1 MDKLDCIYTFISVVE
16 SGNFS
21 NASRNLGITR
31 DQVSKRIFYLESL
44 FSTSLFIRN
53 TRKMD
58 LTRSGEKFYQRCK
71 VIVKELDLAANDFIY
86 DQKYPEG
93 ILKISAPHFFIQT
106 CFSDIISN
114 FLIQYPHIE
123 IDLLFSENSV
133 DINKHKFDIVLKI
146 EEDIKEENIFIL
158 NSYKRNFYA
167 TTTFLNKHEKPE
179 SIEELRKHNISLY
192 SRSDLKDKIINS
204 SPQLICNNIE
214 ILLDFC
220 QKNQSILFIP
230 DFLAKKYEDD
240 GVIINCSEDIFSST
254 VHFYATTPYGSKIP
268 KKVELFLESLRQH
281 FSNLEH
287 FQSYKTISQ

>member
-1 MDKLDCIYTFISVVE
+1 MDKLDCIHTFISVVE

-93 ILKISAPHFFIQT
+93 ILKISAPHVFIQT

-133 DINKHKFDIVLKI
+133 DINEHKFDIILKF
-146 EEDIKEENIFIL
+146 EEEITDVNTFTL
-158 NSYKRNFYA
+158 NRYKRNFYA
-167 TTTFLNKHEKPE
+167 TPAFLKKYGKPK
-179 SIEELRKHNISLY
+179 SIEDLRKHNIYLY
-192 SRSDLKDKIINS
+192 SRSDLQNKIINS
-204 SPQLICNNIE
+204 APQLICNNIE
-214 ILLDFC
+214 ILLELC
-220 QKNQSILFIP
+220 RKNKGILFIP

-240 GVIINCSEDIFSST
+240 GVIINCSQDIFSLEL
-254 VHFYATTPYGSKIP
+254 HFYATTPYGSKIP
-268 KKVELFLESLRQH
+268 KKVQLFLDSLTQH
-281 FSNLEH
+281 F
-287 FQSYKTISQ
+287 QT

>member
-93 ILKISAPHFFIQT
+93 ILKISAPHAFVKT
-106 CFSDIISN
+106 CFSEIISN
-114 FLIQYPHIE
+114 FLIQYPNIE

-133 DINKHKFDIVLKI
+133 DINENKFDIILKI

-254 VHFYATTPYGSKIP
+254 VHFYASTPYGSKIP

-287 FQSYKTISQ
+287 FQSYKAISQ

>member
-1 MDKLDCIYTFISVVE
+1 MDKLDCINTFISVVE
-16 SGNFS
+16 TGNFS
-21 NASRNLGITR
+21 HASRSLGITR

-58 LTRSGEKFYQRCK
+58 LTLSGERFYQRCK
-71 VIVKELDLAANDFIY
+71 VIVKELDLAANDFIF

-93 ILKISAPHFFIQT
+93 ILKISAPHAFVQT

-114 FLIQYPHIE
+114 FLIQYPNIE
-123 IDLLFSENSV
+123 IDLLFSEKILE
-133 DINKHKFDIVLKI
+133 INEYKFDIVLKV
-146 EEDIKEENIFIL
+146 EEEVKGENVFIL

-167 TTTFLNKHEKPE
+167 TTEFINKHGNPRN
-179 SIEELRKHNISLY
+179 IEELRKHNVLLY
-192 SRSDLKDKIINS
+192 SRLDLKDKIINS

-220 QKNQSILFIP
+220 QKNHSILFIP

-240 GVIINCSEDIFSST
+240 GIIINCSKDIFSST

-268 KKVELFLESLRQH
+268 KKVQLFLDSLKQH
-281 FSNLEH
+281 F
-287 FQSYKTISQ
+287 QTITEGL

>member
-1 MDKLDCIYTFISVVE
+1 MDKLDCIHTFISVVE

-93 ILKISAPHFFIQT
+93 ILKISAPHVFIQT

-133 DINKHKFDIVLKI
+133 DINEHKFDIILKV
-146 EEDIKEENIFIL
+146 EEEITDVNTFTL
-158 NSYKRNFYA
+158 NHYKRNFYA
-167 TTTFLNKHEKPE
+167 TPAFLKKYGKPK
-179 SIEELRKHNISLY
+179 SIEELRKHNIYLY
-192 SRSDLKDKIINS
+192 SRSDLQNKIINS
-204 SPQLICNNIE
+204 APQLICNNIE
-214 ILLDFC
+214 ILLELC
-220 QKNQSILFIP
+220 KKNKGILFIP

-240 GVIINCSEDIFSST
+240 GVIINCSQDIFSLELL
-254 VHFYATTPYGSKIP
+254 FYATTPYGSKIP
-268 KKVELFLESLRQH
+268 KKVQLFLDSLTQH
-281 FSNLEH
+281 F
-287 FQSYKTISQ
+287 QT

>member
-1 MDKLDCIYTFISVVE
+1 MDKLDCIHTFISVVE

-31 DQVSKRIFYLESL
+31 DQVSKRVFYLESL

-93 ILKISAPHFFIQT
+93 ILKISAPHVFIQT

-133 DINKHKFDIVLKI
+133 DINEHKFDIILKV
-146 EEDIKEENIFIL
+146 EEEITDANTFTL
-158 NSYKRNFYA
+158 NRYKRNFYA
-167 TTTFLNKHEKPE
+167 TPAFLKKYGKPK
-179 SIEELRKHNISLY
+179 SIEELRKHNIYLY
-192 SRSDLKDKIINS
+192 SRSDLQNKIINS
-204 SPQLICNNIE
+204 APQLICNNIE
-214 ILLDFC
+214 ILLELC
-220 QKNQSILFIP
+220 KKNKGILFIP

-240 GVIINCSEDIFSST
+240 GVIINCSQDIFSLELY
-254 VHFYATTPYGSKIP
+254 FYATTPYGSKIP
-268 KKVELFLESLRQH
+268 KKVQLFLDSLTQH
-281 FSNLEH
+281 F
-287 FQSYKTISQ
+287 QT

>member
-1 MDKLDCIYTFISVVE
+1 MDKLDCIHTFISVVE

-93 ILKISAPHFFIQT
+93 ILKISAPHIFIQT

-133 DINKHKFDIVLKI
+133 DINEHKFDIILKV
-146 EEDIKEENIFIL
+146 EEEITDVNTFTL
-158 NSYKRNFYA
+158 NRYKRNFYA
-167 TTTFLNKHEKPE
+167 TPAFLKKYGKPK
-179 SIEELRKHNISLY
+179 SIEDLRKHNIYLY
-192 SRSDLKDKIINS
+192 SRSDLQNKIINS
-204 SPQLICNNIE
+204 APQLICNNIE
-214 ILLDFC
+214 ILLELC
-220 QKNQSILFIP
+220 RKNKGILFIP

-240 GVIINCSEDIFSST
+240 GVIINCSQDIFSLEL
-254 VHFYATTPYGSKIP
+254 HFYATTPYGSKIP
-268 KKVELFLESLRQH
+268 KKVQLFLDSLTQH
-281 FSNLEH
+281 F
-287 FQSYKTISQ
+287 QT

>member
-1 MDKLDCIYTFISVVE
+1 MDKLDCINTFISVVE

-21 NASRNLGITR
+21 NSSRNLGISR

-71 VIVKELDLAANDFIY
+71 IIVKELDLAANDFIY

-93 ILKISAPHFFIQT
+93 ILKINAPHAFIQT

-114 FLIQYPHIE
+114 FLIQYPNIE
-123 IDLLFSENSV
+123 IDLLFSEKTI
-133 DINKHKFDIVLKI
+133 DINESKFDIVLKI

-158 NSYKRNFYA
+158 DTYKRNFYA
-167 TTTFLNKHEKPE
+167 TSAFLNKHGKPK
-179 SIEELRKHNISLY
+179 SIEELRKHNILLY
-192 SRSDLKDKIINS
+192 SGSDLKNKIINS

-214 ILLDFC
+214 ILLDLC
-220 QKNQSILFIP
+220 KKNQSILFIP
-230 DFLAKKYEDD
+230 DFLAKNMKMTELLL
-240 GVIINCSEDIFSST
+240 IAHKTSFHQNFIFMQPPLMDQKFQKRLS
-254 VHFYATTPYGSKIP
+254 
-268 KKVELFLESLRQH
+268 
-281 FSNLEH
+281 FS
-287 FQSYKTISQ
+287 

>member
-21 NASRNLGITR
+21 NASRKLGITR

-44 FSTSLFIRN
+44 FGTSLFIRN

-71 VIVKELDLAANDFIY
+71 VIVKELDLAAHDFVY

-93 ILKISAPHFFIQT
+93 LLKISAPHAFIQT

-133 DINKHKFDIVLKI
+133 DINEHKFDIVLKV
-146 EEDIKEENIFIL
+146 EEEIKDVNSFTL
-158 NSYKRNFYA
+158 NRYKRNFYA
-167 TTTFLNKHEKPE
+167 TPAFLNKYGKPK
-179 SIEELRKHNISLY
+179 SIEELRKHNIYLY
-192 SRSDLKDKIINS
+192 SRSHLQNKIINS
-204 SPQLICNNIE
+204 VPQLICNNIE
-214 ILLDFC
+214 ILLELC
-220 QKNQSILFIP
+220 KKNKGILFIP

-240 GVIINCSEDIFSST
+240 GVIINCSQDIFSLEL
-254 VHFYATTPYGSKIP
+254 HFYATTPYGSKIP

-287 FQSYKTISQ
+287 FQSYKAISQ

>member
-1 MDKLDCIYTFISVVE
+1 MDKLDCIHTFISVVE

-93 ILKISAPHFFIQT
+93 ILKISAPHVFIQT

-133 DINKHKFDIVLKI
+133 DINEHKFDIILKV
-146 EEDIKEENIFIL
+146 EEEITDVNTLTL
-158 NSYKRNFYA
+158 NRYKRNFYA
-167 TTTFLNKHEKPE
+167 TPAFLKKYGKPK
-179 SIEELRKHNISLY
+179 SIEELRKHNIYLY
-192 SRSDLKDKIINS
+192 SRSDLQNKIINS
-204 SPQLICNNIE
+204 APQLICNNIE
-214 ILLDFC
+214 ILLELC
-220 QKNQSILFIP
+220 KKNKGILFIP

-240 GVIINCSEDIFSST
+240 GVIINCSQDIFSLELL
-254 VHFYATTPYGSKIP
+254 FYATTPYGSKIP
-268 KKVELFLESLRQH
+268 KKVQLFLDSLTQH
-281 FSNLEH
+281 F
-287 FQSYKTISQ
+287 QT

>member
-1 MDKLDCIYTFISVVE
+1 MDKLDCIHTFISVVE
-16 SGNFS
+16 NGNFS

-58 LTRSGEKFYQRCK
+58 LTHSGEKFYQRCK
-71 VIVKELDLAANDFIY
+71 IIVKELDLAANDFIY

-93 ILKISAPHFFIQT
+93 ILKINAPHAFIQT

-114 FLIQYPHIE
+114 FLIQYPNIE
-123 IDLLFSENSV
+123 IDLLFSEKTIDNNES
-133 DINKHKFDIVLKI
+133 KFDIVLKI

-158 NSYKRNFYA
+158 DTYKRNFYA
-167 TTTFLNKHEKPE
+167 TSAFLNKHGKPK
-179 SIEELRKHNISLY
+179 SIEELRKYNILLY
-192 SRSDLKDKIINS
+192 SKSDLKNKIINS

-220 QKNQSILFIP
+220 KKNQSILFIS

-240 GVIINCSEDIFSST
+240 GVIINCSQDIFSPKL
-254 VHFYATTPYGSKIP
+254 HFYATTPYGSKIP
-268 KKVELFLESLRQH
+268 KKVELFLDLLKQY
-281 FSNLEH
+281 FSNYH
-287 FQSYKTISQ
+287 

>member
-1 MDKLDCIYTFISVVE
+1 MDKLDCIHTFISVVE

-93 ILKISAPHFFIQT
+93 ILKISAPHVFIQT

-133 DINKHKFDIVLKI
+133 DINEHKFDIILKV
-146 EEDIKEENIFIL
+146 EEEITDVNTFTL
-158 NSYKRNFYA
+158 NRYKRNFYA
-167 TTTFLNKHEKPE
+167 TPAFLKKYGKPK
-179 SIEELRKHNISLY
+179 SIEELRKHNIYLY
-192 SRSDLKDKIINS
+192 SRSDLQNKIINS
-204 SPQLICNNIE
+204 APQLICNNIE
-214 ILLDFC
+214 ILLELC
-220 QKNQSILFIP
+220 KKNKGILFIP

-240 GVIINCSEDIFSST
+240 GVIINCSQDIFSLELL
-254 VHFYATTPYGSKIP
+254 FYATTPYGSKIP
-268 KKVELFLESLRQH
+268 KKVQLFLDSLTQH
-281 FSNLEH
+281 F
-287 FQSYKTISQ
+287 QT

>member
-1 MDKLDCIYTFISVVE
+1 MDKLDCINTFISVVE

-21 NASRNLGITR
+21 NASRNLGISR

-93 ILKISAPHFFIQT
+93 ILKINAPHAFIQT

-114 FLIQYPHIE
+114 FLIQYPNIE
-123 IDLLFSENSV
+123 IDLLFSEKTI
-133 DINKHKFDIVLKI
+133 DINESKFDIVLKI

-158 NSYKRNFYA
+158 DTYKRNFYA
-167 TTTFLNKHEKPE
+167 TSAFLNKHGKPK
-179 SIEELRKHNISLY
+179 SIEELRKHNILLY
-192 SRSDLKDKIINS
+192 SGSDLKNKIINS

-214 ILLDFC
+214 ILLDLC
-220 QKNQSILFIP
+220 KKNQSILFIP

-240 GVIINCSEDIFSST
+240 GVIINCSQDIFSSKL
-254 VHFYATTPYGSKIP
+254 HFYATTPYGSKIP
-268 KKVELFLESLRQH
+268 KKVELFLDSLKQH
-281 FSNLEH
+281 FSNDH
-287 FQSYKTISQ
+287 

>member
-16 SGNFS
+16 NGNFS

-44 FSTSLFIRN
+44 FSTSLFTRN

-93 ILKISAPHFFIQT
+93 ILKISAPHVFIQT

-133 DINKHKFDIVLKI
+133 DINEHKFDIILKV
-146 EEDIKEENIFIL
+146 EEEITDVNTFTL
-158 NSYKRNFYA
+158 NRYKRNFYA
-167 TTTFLNKHEKPE
+167 TPAFLKKYGKPK
-179 SIEELRKHNISLY
+179 SIEELRKHNIYLY
-192 SRSDLKDKIINS
+192 SRSDLQNKIINS
-204 SPQLICNNIE
+204 APQLICNNIE
-214 ILLDFC
+214 ILLELC
-220 QKNQSILFIP
+220 KKNKGILYIP
-230 DFLAKKYEDD
+230 DFLAKKYEDE
-240 GVIINCSEDIFSST
+240 GVIINCSQDIFST
-254 VHFYATTPYGSKIP
+254 KLHFYATTPYGSKIP
-268 KKVELFLESLRQH
+268 KKVQLFLNTLKQ
-281 FSNLEH
+281 H
-287 FQSYKTISQ
+287 FQSITEAL

>member
-93 ILKISAPHFFIQT
+93 ILKISAPHVFIQT

-114 FLIQYPHIE
+114 FLTQYPHIE
-123 IDLLFSENSV
+123 IDLLFSEKSI
-133 DINKHKFDIVLKI
+133 DINENKFDIVLKV
-146 EEDIKEENIFIL
+146 EEEIKDVNSFTL
-158 NSYKRNFYA
+158 NRYKRNFYA
-167 TTTFLNKHEKPE
+167 TPAFLNKYGKPK
-179 SIEELRKHNISLY
+179 SIEELRKHNIYLY
-192 SRSDLKDKIINS
+192 SRSDLQNKIINS
-204 SPQLICNNIE
+204 APQLICNNME
-214 ILLDFC
+214 ILLELC
-220 QKNQSILFIP
+220 NKNKGILFIP

-240 GVIINCSEDIFSST
+240 GVIINCSQNIFSLEL
-254 VHFYATTPYGSKIP
+254 HFYATTPYGSKIP

-287 FQSYKTISQ
+287 FQSYKAISQ

>member
-1 MDKLDCIYTFISVVE
+1 MDKLDCIHTFISVVE

-21 NASRNLGITR
+21 NSSRNLGITR

-71 VIVKELDLAANDFIY
+71 VIVKELDLAAIDFIY

-93 ILKISAPHFFIQT
+93 ILKINVPDAFIQT
-106 CFSDIISN
+106 CFSEIISN
-114 FLIQYPHIE
+114 FLNQYPNIE
-123 IDLLFSENSV
+123 IDLLFSEKSI
-133 DINKHKFDIVLKI
+133 DINENKFDIVLKI

-167 TTTFLNKHEKPE
+167 TTTFLNKHEKLE

-287 FQSYKTISQ
+287 FQSYKAISQ

>member
-21 NASRNLGITR
+21 NASRKLGITR

-93 ILKISAPHFFIQT
+93 ILKISAPHVFIQT

-133 DINKHKFDIVLKI
+133 DINEHKFDIVLKV
-146 EEDIKEENIFIL
+146 EEEIKDVNSFTL
-158 NSYKRNFYA
+158 NRYKRNFYA
-167 TTTFLNKHEKPE
+167 TPAFLNKYGKPK
-179 SIEELRKHNISLY
+179 SIEELRKHNIYLY
-192 SRSDLKDKIINS
+192 SRSDLQNKIINS
-204 SPQLICNNIE
+204 APQLICNNIE
-214 ILLDFC
+214 ILLELC
-220 QKNQSILFIP
+220 KKNKGILFIP

-240 GVIINCSEDIFSST
+240 GVIINCSQDIFSLEL
-254 VHFYATTPYGSKIP
+254 HFYATTPYGSKIP

-287 FQSYKTISQ
+287 FQSYKAISQ

>member
-1 MDKLDCIYTFISVVE
+1 MDKLDCIHTFISVVE

-31 DQVSKRIFYLESL
+31 DQVSKRVFYLESL

-93 ILKISAPHFFIQT
+93 ILKISAPHVFIQT

-133 DINKHKFDIVLKI
+133 DINEHKFDIILKV
-146 EEDIKEENIFIL
+146 EEEITDVNTFTL
-158 NSYKRNFYA
+158 NRYKRNFYA
-167 TTTFLNKHEKPE
+167 TPAFLKKYGKPK
-179 SIEELRKHNISLY
+179 SIEELRKHNIYLY
-192 SRSDLKDKIINS
+192 SRSDLQNKIINS
-204 SPQLICNNIE
+204 APQLICNNIE
-214 ILLDFC
+214 ILLELC
-220 QKNQSILFIP
+220 KKNKGILFIP

-240 GVIINCSEDIFSST
+240 GVIINCSQDIFSLEL
-254 VHFYATTPYGSKIP
+254 HFYATTPYGSKIP
-268 KKVELFLESLRQH
+268 KKVQLFLDSLTQH
-281 FSNLEH
+281 F
-287 FQSYKTISQ
+287 QT

>member
-1 MDKLDCIYTFISVVE
+1 MDKLDCIHTFISVVE

-93 ILKISAPHFFIQT
+93 ILKISAPHVFIQT

-133 DINKHKFDIVLKI
+133 DINEHKFDIILKV
-146 EEDIKEENIFIL
+146 EEEITDVNTFTL
-158 NSYKRNFYA
+158 NRYKRNFYA
-167 TTTFLNKHEKPE
+167 TPAFLKNME
-179 SIEELRKHNISLY
+179 N
-192 SRSDLKDKIINS
+192 LK
-204 SPQLICNNIE
+204 
-214 ILLDFC
+214 
-220 QKNQSILFIP
+220 
-230 DFLAKKYEDD
+230 
-240 GVIINCSEDIFSST
+240 V
-254 VHFYATTPYGSKIP
+254 
-268 KKVELFLESLRQH
+268 
-281 FSNLEH
+281 
-287 FQSYKTISQ
+287 

>member
-1 MDKLDCIYTFISVVE
+1 MDKLDCIHTFISVVE

-93 ILKISAPHFFIQT
+93 ILKISAPHVFIQT

-133 DINKHKFDIVLKI
+133 DINEHKFDIILKV
-146 EEDIKEENIFIL
+146 EEEITDANTFTL
-158 NSYKRNFYA
+158 NRYKRNFYA
-167 TTTFLNKHEKPE
+167 TPAFLKKYGKPK
-179 SIEELRKHNISLY
+179 SIEELRKHNIYLY
-192 SRSDLKDKIINS
+192 SRSDLQNKIINS
-204 SPQLICNNIE
+204 APQLICNNIE
-214 ILLDFC
+214 ILLELC
-220 QKNQSILFIP
+220 KKNKGILFIP

-240 GVIINCSEDIFSST
+240 GVIINCSQDIFSLELY
-254 VHFYATTPYGSKIP
+254 FYATTPYGSKIP
-268 KKVELFLESLRQH
+268 KKVQLFLDSLTQH
-281 FSNLEH
+281 F
-287 FQSYKTISQ
+287 QT

>member
-1 MDKLDCIYTFISVVE
+1 MDKLDCIHTFISVVE

-93 ILKISAPHFFIQT
+93 ILKISAPHVFIQT

-133 DINKHKFDIVLKI
+133 DINEHKFDIILKV
-146 EEDIKEENIFIL
+146 EEEITDVNTLTL
-158 NSYKRNFYA
+158 NRYKRNFYA
-167 TTTFLNKHEKPE
+167 TPAFLKKYGKPK
-179 SIEELRKHNISLY
+179 SIEELRKHNIYLY
-192 SRSDLKDKIINS
+192 SRSDLQNKIINS
-204 SPQLICNNIE
+204 APQLICNNIE
-214 ILLDFC
+214 ILLELC
-220 QKNQSILFIP
+220 KKNKGILFIP

-240 GVIINCSEDIFSST
+240 GVIINCSQDIFSLEL
-254 VHFYATTPYGSKIP
+254 HFYATTPYGSKIP
-268 KKVELFLESLRQH
+268 KKVQLFLDSLTQH
-281 FSNLEH
+281 F
-287 FQSYKTISQ
+287 QT

>member
-16 SGNFS
+16 NGNFS

-44 FSTSLFIRN
+44 FSTSLFTRN

-93 ILKISAPHFFIQT
+93 ILKINAPHAFTQT

-114 FLIQYPHIE
+114 FLIQYPNIE
-123 IDLLFSENSV
+123 IDLLFCEKTLDMNE
-133 DINKHKFDIVLKI
+133 HKFDIILRI
-146 EEDIKEENIFIL
+146 EEEIREENIFIL

-167 TTTFLNKHEKPE
+167 TSAFLKKYGKPK
-179 SIEELRKHNISLY
+179 SIEELRKHNIFLY
-192 SRSDLKDKIINS
+192 SRTDLENKIINS
-204 SPQLICNNIE
+204 TPQLICNNIE
-214 ILLDFC
+214 ILLDLC
-220 QKNQSILFIP
+220 KKNKGILYIP
-230 DFLAKKYEDD
+230 DFLAKKYEDE
-240 GVIINCSEDIFSST
+240 GVIINCSQDIFST
-254 VHFYATTPYGSKIP
+254 KLHFYATTPYGSKIP
-268 KKVELFLESLRQH
+268 KKVQLFLNTLKQ
-281 FSNLEH
+281 H
-287 FQSYKTISQ
+287 FQSITEAL

>member
-1 MDKLDCIYTFISVVE
+1 MDKLDCIHTFISVVE

-44 FSTSLFIRN
+44 FSTSLFIRK

-93 ILKISAPHFFIQT
+93 ILKISAPHVFIQT

-133 DINKHKFDIVLKI
+133 DINEHKFDIILKV
-146 EEDIKEENIFIL
+146 EEEITDVNTFTL
-158 NSYKRNFYA
+158 NRYKRNFYA
-167 TTTFLNKHEKPE
+167 TPAFLKKYGKPK
-179 SIEELRKHNISLY
+179 SIEELRKHNIYLY
-192 SRSDLKDKIINS
+192 SRSDLQNKIINS
-204 SPQLICNNIE
+204 APQLICNNIE
-214 ILLDFC
+214 ILLELC
-220 QKNQSILFIP
+220 KKNKGILFIP

-240 GVIINCSEDIFSST
+240 GVIINCSQDIFSLELL
-254 VHFYATTPYGSKIP
+254 FYATTPYGSKIP
-268 KKVELFLESLRQH
+268 KKVQLFLDSLTQH
-281 FSNLEH
+281 F
-287 FQSYKTISQ
+287 QT